1 METVSITSTAFIKI
15 ASLLWKRKV
24 MENLGFLD
32 SSLKRNQEKIFAL
45 VYKKPRHTDLHYS
58 SHHRTS
64 YKESVASSLLK
75 RAYSIITNKDN
86 LPKGNARIKQVLK
99 ENENQQSIIR
109 KILRELPAIRT
120 CLDHNNQRKPQ
131 ISKRRY
137 QNEYEF
143 TVR

>member
-1 METVSITSTAFIKI
+1 
-15 ASLLWKRKV
+15 

-58 SHHRTS
+58 SHHLTS